1 MIKEGIGET
10 SSFRSCHPLVNLIF
24 YGFIVGVTMFTMDP
38 FFLALALIGAW
49 AYSVLLKGRKVWKTN
64 LFFVIPVL
72 FFTTIINGLFTHN
85 GATVLFFIRNNRVTL
100 EAISFGLATAALVS
114 AIIIWFV
121 SFNVIMSS
129 DKLIYL
135 FGKVSP
141 ILGLTLSMI
150 FRFIPLLKER
160 FKEIRMGQQCMGRN
174 SEGKLIA
181 RVRQLGKEI
190 SILISWSLEA
200 SIETSDSME
209 ARGYGLP
216 GRTSFNL
223 FKLSSTDKWLLLIE
237 TILGIVASIGC
248 AMGKTTINYYPQIIL
263 QQWDLL
269 TIVTFASFGALI
281 MVPMVFDYIGEKK
294 WQRLMSK
301 I

>member
-1 MIKEGIGET
+1 MFKEGIGED
-10 SSFRSCHPLVNLIF
+10 SRFRESHPLVNLIF
-24 YGFIVGVTMFTMDP
+24 YGFVLGILMFSMDP

-49 AYSVLLKGRKVWKTN
+49 AYSALLKGSKVWKTN
-64 LFFVIPVL
+64 LLFMAPVL
-72 FFTTIINGLFTHN
+72 LFTTLINGLFTHN
-85 GATVLFFIRNNRVTL
+85 GETILFFIRNNRVTL
-100 EAISFGLATAALVS
+100 EAIMFGLATAALIS
-114 AIIIWFV
+114 AIIIWFM
-121 SFNVIMSS
+121 SFNVIMSA

-135 FGKVSP
+135 FGKVAP
-141 ILGLTLSMI
+141 LLGLTLSMI

-174 SEGKLIA
+174 NEGSLIA
-181 RVRQLGKEI
+181 RIRQLGKEV

-223 FKLSSTDKWLLLIE
+223 FKLKASDVRLLLLE
-237 TILGIVASIGC
+237 LVFGGVATAGCIL
-248 AMGKTTINYYPQIIL
+248 GKTTIYYYPAIVL
-263 QQWDLL
+263 GEWDLMK
-269 TIVTFASFGALI
+269 IITFICFGALLL
-281 MVPMVFDYIGEKK
+281 VPIIYDVMGEKK
-294 WQRLMSK
+294 WRQLMSE